1 MFLLYAY
8 WNIRKILVV
17 GRFQGKRSIEHVANE
32 REKKHEKKGEEKID
46 LNYHMLRF
54 FSNAFSLLLSKESLN
69 FCDLVSWAV
78 WSWNTEVR
86 FCPAE
91 WQKSYL

>member
-1 MFLLYAY
+1 MFLLYAH

-32 REKKHEKKGEEKID
+32 REKKHEKKGEEKME

-54 FSNAFSLLLSKESLN
+54 
-69 FCDLVSWAV
+69 LVIPFHYYFPK
-78 WSWNTEVR
+78 NH
-86 FCPAE
+86 
-91 WQKSYL
+91 

>member
-1 MFLLYAY
+1 MLLLYAH

-32 REKKHEKKGEEKID
+32 REKKHGKKAEEKID

-54 FSNAFSLLLSKESLN
+54 FSN
-69 FCDLVSWAV
+69 
-78 WSWNTEVR
+78 T
-86 FCPAE
+86 
-91 WQKSYL
+91 